1 MQCFKVNT
9 SELTGEEKNIG
20 NRMKP
25 GSGSNA
31 KLFIKPSNLVMQK
44 LLAASKDAEV
54 LIACLFEQQ
63 LISAA
68 PFLNVWEKLADAIKE
83 AQHALQATH
92 RAGPSAPSSRG

>member
-9 SELTGEEKNIG
+9 SELTGKEKSIG
-20 NRMKP
+20 NRNL
-25 GSGSNA
+25 SETDANA
-31 KLFIKPSNLVMQK
+31 KLLRVPNNIVLQK

-68 PFLNVWEKLADAIKE
+68 PFQRVWDRLAEAICE
-83 AQHALQATH
+83 AQLTLQAAH
-92 RAGPSAPSSRG
+92 QAGPSAPSGRR

>member
-9 SELTGEEKNIG
+9 SELKGEEKSIG
-20 NRMKP
+20 NRIQSE
-25 GSGSNA
+25 SGSNA
-31 KLFIKPSNLVMQK
+31 KLLLKPNNLVMQK

-68 PFLNVWEKLADAIKE
+68 PFLNVWERLADAIKE
-83 AQHALQATH
+83 AQHSLQAAH
-92 RAGPSAPSSRG
+92 RAGPSAPSSPG